1 VWCGRK
7 VCVVSAI
14 AGGGD
19 VDGGSMQFNSQ
30 TSGNEFLSALRSQ
43 VRWGWPADM
52 YAPIRNLN
60 PIRPFMFWWNTRT
73 MDRYLD
79 KELERR
85 FESKSGGEVKKRK
98 HVIDLALETYINEQ
112 SPEK

>member
-1 VWCGRK
+1 
-7 VCVVSAI
+7 
-14 AGGGD
+14 
-19 VDGGSMQFNSQ
+19 MLFNSQ
-30 TSGNEFLSALRSQ
+30 TSENEFLSALRSQ

>member
-1 VWCGRK
+1 
-7 VCVVSAI
+7 
-14 AGGGD
+14 
-19 VDGGSMQFNSQ
+19 M
-30 TSGNEFLSALRSQ
+30 
-43 VRWGWPADM
+43 RWGWPADM